1 MTDTP
6 AVAQIRSHGSG
17 RAGSLANQYEI
28 TPQAIRRDLNILCN
42 EKLPQRVPGGAVVPG
57 DIAPCG
63 RPRPFSWTGSGTCSD
78 GFDRRSIIGAAGR

>member
-17 RAGSLANQYEI
+17 RAASLANQYEI

-57 DIAPCG
+57 DIVPWG
-63 RPRPFSWTGSGTCSD
+63 GPGHFHGLVLVRVRMGLTD
-78 GFDRRSIIGAAGR
+78 GPS